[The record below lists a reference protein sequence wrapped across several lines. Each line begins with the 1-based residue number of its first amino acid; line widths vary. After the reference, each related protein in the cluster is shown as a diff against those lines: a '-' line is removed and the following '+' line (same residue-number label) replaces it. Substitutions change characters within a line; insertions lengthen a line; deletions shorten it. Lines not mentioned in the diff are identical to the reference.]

1 MMKSTIKHLSI
12 SLIPCFFLL
21 IGCQDRSNK
30 DRDKFC
36 TEYSGRPDVAITYPE
51 MVAMLKQYDKTKKG
65 VLATANNGEN
75 DTRVNFFKLE
85 DLKAYLAY
93 IEKLSKEKNIEL
105 TGVNIISAAYPHD
118 YADEQKRNY
127 QTLIFMPTTK
137 VNNAINISFEPLQ
150 SENSNPKLLAEIL
163 REYEYLDE
171 HINGIS
177 LKGTNTGVKKAS
189 MFSLPEESSKSEL
202 SSGANKMGTTP
213 PMGNGIN

>member
-1 MMKSTIKHLSI
+1 ML
-12 SLIPCFFLL
+12 LIFCLFLP
-21 IGCQDRSNK
+21 IGCQKRSNDGK
-30 DRDKFC
+30 DKFC
-36 TEYSGRPDVAITYPE
+36 TAYSGRPDVAITYPE
-51 MVAMLKQYDKTKKG
+51 MVAMLQQYDKTKKE
-65 VLATANNGEN
+65 VLTTTNNGED

-105 TGVNIISAAYPHD
+105 TGVNIISAAYPDD

-150 SENSNPKLLAEIL
+150 SENSKPKLLAEIL

-171 HINGIS
+171 YINGIS
-177 LKGTNTGVKKAS
+177 LKGINTGVKKAS

-202 SSGANKMGTTP
+202 SSGANRMGTTP